1 MFGRHCIVQAGAM
14 RRLRETLEFVFMNSA
29 SVPNEAIR
37 NREPMNGVHPFDT
50 PTAMADHVARHYR
63 AIALPALAAATLR
76 ISEMRKAGRN
86 SAAQPAMSARFP

>member
-1 MFGRHCIVQAGAM
+1 
-14 RRLRETLEFVFMNSA
+14 MNSA

-37 NREPMNGVHPFDT
+37 NREPMNGVHPVDT
-50 PTAMADHVARHYR
+50 PLAMEDHVARHYR

-86 SAAQPAMSARFP
+86 GATQPAMIARLLAG